1 MSLMKRISLIFRSKA
16 NKALDRA
23 EDPRETLD
31 YSYQRQLDLLS
42 KVRRGVADVA
52 TSRKRVELQVTQL
65 EQQQTKLQGQAEKAL
80 QMDRED
86 LAREALTRKSGL
98 TNQITDLKAQH
109 AQLQGEEEKLTL
121 AQQRLQAKVESFR
134 TRKET
139 IKATYTA
146 AEAQTRIGEAM
157 SGIGE
162 EMGDV
167 GMAIQR
173 AEDKTA
179 QMQARAGA
187 IDELIASGALDDA
200 SQLNAGDDITREL
213 ESMSSQAD
221 VEAELMQLKG
231 LSRRPG
237 ARRDRERRQPR
248 AATCSPSSRRPPPR
262 ASSPDDR
269 PGPRRGPVRRLRRG
283 PRPAQR
289 ARRGRGD
296 APSRPATRPPSAPR
310 SRPCST
316 AYAPSACR
324 TTSTPSTSPT

>member
-1 MSLMKRISLIFRSKA
+1 MSVMKRISLIFRSKA

-31 YSYQRQLDLLS
+31 YSYQRQLDLLA

-52 TSRKRVELQVTQL
+52 TSRKRVELQVNQL
-65 EQQQTKLQGQAEKAL
+65 EGQASKLQGQAEKAISVG
-80 QMDRED
+80 RED

-98 TNQITDLKAQH
+98 ASQITDLKAQH

-121 AQQRLQAKVESFR
+121 AQQRLQAKVEAFR

-146 AEAQTRIGEAM
+146 AQAQTQINEAM

-187 IDELIASGALDDA
+187 IDELIASGALDDV
-200 SQLNAGDDITREL
+200 SQVGGGDDISREL
-213 ESMSSQAD
+213 DAMSSTAD
-221 VEAELMQLKG
+221 VEAELAKLKAG
-231 LSRRPG
+231 S
-237 ARRDRERRQPR
+237 QPQ
-248 AATCSPSSRRPPPR
+248 AIES
-262 ASSPDDR
+262 
-269 PGPRRGPVRRLRRG
+269 
-283 PRPAQR
+283 
-289 ARRGRGD
+289 GD
-296 APSRPATRPPSAPR
+296 EGDIVDAEPEKR
-310 SRPCST
+310 SEGG
-316 AYAPSACR
+316 
-324 TTSTPSTSPT
+324 TTT

>member
-1 MSLMKRISLIFRSKA
+1 MKRISLIFRSKA
-16 NKALDRA
+16 NRALDRA

-31 YSYQRQLDLLS
+31 YSYSRQIDLLA

-52 TSRKRVELQVTQL
+52 TSRKRVELQVNQL
-65 EQQQTKLQGQAEKAL
+65 EQQATKLQGQAEKAISVG
-80 QMDRED
+80 RED

-98 TNQITDLKAQH
+98 TQQITDLKTQH

-121 AQQRLQAKVESFR
+121 AQQRLQAKVEAFR

-146 AEAQTRIGEAM
+146 AEAQTKINEAM

-187 IDELIASGALDDA
+187 IDELLASGALEDVT
-200 SQLNAGDDITREL
+200 QPGGGDDIAREL
-213 ESMSSQAD
+213 DALSSGSDVESELARLKASSQPQAI
-221 VEAELMQLKG
+221 EPAEGDIL
-231 LSRRPG
+231 
-237 ARRDRERRQPR
+237 
-248 AATCSPSSRRPPPR
+248 ATEPQKT
-262 ASSPDDR
+262 ASDEE
-269 PGPRRGPVRRLRRG
+269 
-283 PRPAQR
+283 QK
-289 ARRGRGD
+289 
-296 APSRPATRPPSAPR
+296 
-310 SRPCST
+310 
-316 AYAPSACR
+316 
-324 TTSTPSTSPT
+324 

>member
-1 MSLMKRISLIFRSKA
+1 MSLMKRISLIFRAKA

-31 YSYQRQLDLLS
+31 YSYQRQLELLS

-52 TSRKRVELQVTQL
+52 TSRKRVELQVNQL
-65 EQQQTKLQGQAEKAL
+65 EQQSGKLQDQAQKAIT
-80 QMDRED
+80 MGRED

-98 TNQITDLKAQH
+98 TTQIADLKTQH

-146 AEAQTRIGEAM
+146 AEAQTRINEAV

-187 IDELIASGALDDA
+187 IDELIASGALEDVTA
-200 SQLNAGDDITREL
+200 VGSGDDIAREL

-221 VEAELMQLKG
+221 VEAELAKLKG
-231 LSRRPG
+231 IS
-237 ARRDRERRQPR
+237 A
-248 AATCSPSSRRPPPR
+248 
-262 ASSPDDR
+262 
-269 PGPRRGPVRRLRRG
+269 
-283 PRPAQR
+283 
-289 ARRGRGD
+289 
-296 APSRPATRPPSAPR
+296 PSAPQAIEPAEDGGDILKAD
-310 SRPCST
+310 SVKQEGQ
-316 AYAPSACR
+316 A
-324 TTSTPSTSPT
+324 